1 LAGVLFIENDDELL
15 DIVGKL
21 IPVVSGTPC
30 LALRSFHAL
39 MDHAERALAC
49 ELAILDINLDPGE
62 PSGIDVYDWLR
73 EHGFAG
79 RIVFLTG
86 HAQDNPLVRR
96 ACQLGHARVYRK
108 PLGLDELRAL
118 IRNA

>member
-1 LAGVLFIENDDELL
+1 VAGVLLIENDDELL

-21 IPVVSGTPC
+21 IPVISGSPC
-30 LALRSFHAL
+30 LALRSYHAL
-39 MDHAERALAC
+39 IDHADRALAC

-73 EHGFAG
+73 ERGFAG

-86 HAQDNPLVRR
+86 HAMDNPLVRR

-108 PLGLDELRAL
+108 PLELNQLRAL
-118 IRNA
+118 ILGA